1 MIAMCAT
8 LVGLVKFVSS
18 AKGFDTLMDE
28 AAALIGILFLGTA
41 ILSYLSIRT
50 SHRPDL
56 SRRMERGA
64 DVLFVLGLVGI
75 VTAILF
81 LAFEII

>member
-1 MIAMCAT
+1 
-8 LVGLVKFVSS
+8 
-18 AKGFDTLMDE
+18 
-28 AAALIGILFLGTA
+28 
-41 ILSYLSIRT
+41 
-50 SHRPDL
+50 
-56 SRRMERGA
+56 MERGA